1 MLNGAVTVEK
11 IWQLL
16 IKLNTELP
24 FDLAISFLGIY

>member
-1 MLNGAVTVEK
+1 MVQSLEK

-24 FDLAISFLGIY
+24 YDLAISFLGIY